1 MGWDGAVIEIRS
13 NAERTWL
20 FEIGDR
26 IVAAMDEFFGADIL
40 LFENVFEE
48 GASLFEE
55 AAFVGDVQ
63 RQFRE
68 DRRSLREKL
77 LDVFGLQIH
86 VRYENDAFALL
97 EKVVDLLDVGVDGTR
112 VFQFETEFEHLEE
125 IPLRFGKGACSGQL
139 VIDVIKV
146 DVFRGR
152 GFPSVCF
159 RHAAQVMEILRDV
172 MRHFRM
178 LRQQPCGH
186 EAEDVH
192 WLLDAPSDDR
202 VEDVERKNH
211 GCRKK
216 AVLV

>member
-1 MGWDGAVIEIRS
+1 
-13 NAERTWL
+13 
-20 FEIGDR
+20 
-26 IVAAMDEFFGADIL
+26 MDELFGADVL

-97 EKVVDLLDVGVDGTR
+97 EKVVDLLDVGVDGAR
-112 VFQFETEFEHLEE
+112 VFQFETELELLEE
-125 IPLRFGKGACSGQL
+125 ITLRFGKRACLGQL
-139 VIDVIKV
+139 VIDVIEI
-146 DVFRGR
+146 DVLRGR
-152 GFPSVCF
+152 GLPCVCF
-159 RHAAQVMEILRDV
+159 RLAAQVMEIFRDA

-178 LRQQPCGH
+178 LRQQPRGH
-186 EAEDVH
+186 EAENVH
-192 WLLDAPSDDR
+192 RLLDAPSDDCI
-202 VEDVERKNH
+202 EYVERKNH
-211 GCRKK
+211 IGEKDDF
-216 AVLV
+216 